1 LKDDLEQ
8 SMQRE
13 LLLIDE
19 LRQSE
24 GTHIVTNYQS
34 RSRVELE
41 LHAKT
46 MLVDQQQEQIRII
59 ESQNRD
65 LDYNS

>member
-1 LKDDLEQ
+1 
-8 SMQRE
+8 MQRE

-41 LHAKT
+41 LHTKT
-46 MLVDQQQEQIRII
+46 LLVD
-59 ESQNRD
+59 
-65 LDYNS
+65 